1 MRPGWAAC
9 RRVASARP
17 RPRTPPGSPLPR
29 DRSRRTGRRA
39 SRGRGPTH
47 CGRPRRAARLSLHE
61 WTHLNGAAH
70 AGRRN
75 TRGKGGRLVEVVR
88 LEQEEAPDVLLRID
102 ERAVAQERLAVLH
115 AYGRGRLRALQ
126 LLAAENTGFIGKRL
140 VFADDPLELL
150 FRKLTEFRPT
160 VDQK

>member
-1 MRPGWAAC
+1 MRQGWAAC
-9 RRVASARP
+9 RRVASAPTRP
-17 RPRTPPGSPLPR
+17 RMPPASLLRR

-61 WTHLNGAAH
+61 WTHLNGATH

-88 LEQEEAPDVLLRID
+88 LEQEEAPDELLRVD

-115 AYGRGRLRALQ
+115 ADRGGRLRALQ
-126 LLAAENTGFIGKRL
+126 LLAADDTGL
-140 VFADDPLELL
+140 VRD
-150 FRKLTEFRPT
+150 
-160 VDQK
+160 